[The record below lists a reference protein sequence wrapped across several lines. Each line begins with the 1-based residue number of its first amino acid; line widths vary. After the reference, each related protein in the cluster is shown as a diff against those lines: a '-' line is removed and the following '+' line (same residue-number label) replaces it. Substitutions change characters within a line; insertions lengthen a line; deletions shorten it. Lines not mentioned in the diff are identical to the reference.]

1 MTIFSKSRHRTQNL
15 CKMRYKEEY
24 FLQME
29 KEFLLS
35 KMSYL
40 SLGDGFMRCKDTK
53 NTMKSIMCQ
62 IKCVQAISIFMYL
75 LGKCKL
81 FVEKQSL
88 F

>member
-24 FLQME
+24 SFAEE

-40 SLGDGFMRCKDTK
+40 SLRDGFMRCKDTK
-53 NTMKSIMCQ
+53 NTMKSIMC
-62 IKCVQAISIFMYL
+62 
-75 LGKCKL
+75 
-81 FVEKQSL
+81 
-88 F
+88 